1 MLKWIVGGAAAF
13 FTGRYLL
20 RLNKASETVVT
31 RTSLQVNKVSL
42 SGIELKAGVR
52 LQNPNSI
59 NLSIQYPFVNLTYK
73 DASLGSSQVK
83 DETILIPANGE
94 QSFTITIQSAGWLSL
109 IQVLGTELT
118 QKIRSGQKA
127 VLDVVSTVTT
137 KVNGIP
143 YSQQETLKL
152 TI

>member
-1 MLKWIVGGAAAF
+1 MLFRSAF
-13 FTGRYLL
+13 FAGRYLR
-20 RLNKASETVVT
+20 RLNQAAKTIVT

-42 SGIELKAGVR
+42 AGIEFKANVR
-52 LQNPNSI
+52 LQNPNPI

-83 DETILIPANGE
+83 DETIQLPANGE
-94 QSFTITIQSAGWLSL
+94 ESFNITIQSAGWLSL
-109 IQVLGTELT
+109 IQVLGTELV
-118 QKIRSGQKA
+118 QKIRSGQEA

-143 YSQQETLKL
+143 YQQQETLKL
-152 TI
+152 AI

>member
-1 MLKWIVGGAAAF
+1 MLKWIAGGVAAF
-13 FTGRYLL
+13 FAGRYLL
-20 RLNKASETVVT
+20 RLNKASNTIVT

-52 LQNPNSI
+52 LQNPNPI
-59 NLSIQYPFVNLTYK
+59 NLSIQYPFVNLTHK
-73 DASLGSSQVK
+73 GASLGSSQVK
-83 DETILIPANGE
+83 DETIQLPANGE

-137 KVNGIP
+137 KVNGLH

>member
-1 MLKWIVGGAAAF
+1 MLKWIAGGVAAF
-13 FTGRYLL
+13 FAGRYLL
-20 RLNKASETVVT
+20 RLNKASNTIVT

-52 LQNPNSI
+52 LQNPNPI
-59 NLSIQYPFVNLTYK
+59 NLSIQYPFVNLTHK
-73 DASLGSSQVK
+73 GASLGSSQVK
-83 DETILIPANGE
+83 DETIQLPANGE

-127 VLDVVSTVTT
+127 VLDVVSTMTT
-137 KVNGIP
+137 KVNGLH

-152 TI
+152 SI

>member
-13 FTGRYLL
+13 FAGRYLL
-20 RLNKASETVVT
+20 RLNKASQTIVT

-52 LQNPNSI
+52 MQNPNPI
-59 NLSIQYPFVNLTYK
+59 NLAIQYPFVNLTYK
-73 DASLGSSQVK
+73 GASLGSSQVK
-83 DETILIPANGE
+83 DELIELPANGE
-94 QSFTITIQSAGWLSL
+94 QTFNITIQSAGWLSL
-109 IQVLGTELT
+109 IQVLGSELA

-127 VLDVVSTVTT
+127 VLDVISTITT

-143 YSQQETLKL
+143 DKQQETLKL

>member
-1 MLKWIVGGAAAF
+1 MLKWIAGGAAAF
-13 FTGRYLL
+13 FAGRYLL
-20 RLNKASETVVT
+20 RLNQASKTIVT

-52 LQNPNSI
+52 LQNPNPI

-94 QSFTITIQSAGWLSL
+94 QSFNITIQSAGWLSL
-109 IQVLGTELT
+109 IQALGTELV

-127 VLDVVSTVTT
+127 VLDVVSTMTT
-137 KVNGIP
+137 KVNGLP